1 MEFTK
6 TTITLAGLLMS
17 SIIANFTGFA
27 SLDELYETGAIFNQ
41 NATFSGIC
49 EQYAGKIQRH
59 SASTMRYYQLLNQP
73 FNQNSPKK
81 DQFGFAYANLCDS
94 CSEVSIRKYYF
105 KDKSISQA
113 YETIVSS
120 YRLPLRLN
128 LPGKS
133 SQDSF
138 DIYND
143 IEAENGRN
151 CYIYNDGLVWVQS
164 SDIYNVPLLIFKK
177 IDNGVEMLYYKRL
190 DV

>member
-49 EQYAGKIQRH
+49 EQYADKIQRH

>member
-6 TTITLAGLLMS
+6 TTITLAGLLTS

-81 DQFGFAYANLCDS
+81 DQFGFTYANLCDS

-177 IDNGVEMLYYKRL
+177 IDNDVEMLYYKRL